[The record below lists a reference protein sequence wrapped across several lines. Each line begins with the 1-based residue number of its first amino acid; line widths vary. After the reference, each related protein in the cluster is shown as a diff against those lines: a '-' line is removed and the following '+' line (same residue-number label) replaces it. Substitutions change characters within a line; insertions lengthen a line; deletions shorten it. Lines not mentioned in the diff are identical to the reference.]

1 MRNAGDV
8 LRTTP
13 AILVLNIFGFF
24 VCCRIFDFFLW
35 YFSVVLLA
43 LATLLLAA

>member
-13 AILVLNIFGFF
+13 AILVLNIYVFF

-35 YFSVVLLA
+35 SCWPWLHYF
-43 LATLLLAA
+43 